1 MSLSKRKKLVMAI
14 IRNPNRETVPEAVV
28 VEVRPRQLVM
38 ERRLE
43 TVLVDD
49 EANGAVKLERRNLQV
64 IKNRKA
70 AVQENA
76 RGRKIRNRG
85 QSVIN
90 LSALAT
96 EIPLDELVPTIE
108 LLMARARELEA
119 EGEVVDFRTT

>member
-14 IRNPNRETVPEAVV
+14 IRNPNRETVPEAV

-90 LSALAT
+90 LGALAT

>member
-1 MSLSKRKKLVMAI
+1 MAI
-14 IRNPNRETVPEAVV
+14 IRNPNRETAPEAVV